1 MITLKIYLRLH
12 KKEAESGMIWI
23 SFYVY
28 REKINFSTS
37 VSCNTR
43 DWDEGRRCVKK
54 SDENYEDKNLVISTI
69 AARINN
75 VFVKYR
81 LRDKKLTRDSFWRT
95 YNRPDDYPTFY
106 DFIKANKKNINSGN
120 EFNTQQN
127 HEKVIRKLKL
137 HAPNLH
143 FDDITTEWLIEYFRY
158 MRVSLKNNE
167 NTAYRNM
174 AIIKKYVRAA
184 WKMGYLDENPF
195 DDFKIKRVP
204 GGYTYLNESELQIF
218 IDAYLDGK
226 FDPVYHQVLEFFLFL
241 CFSSVHI
248 GDAKQL
254 RLEQFTGDS
263 FVYFRMKT
271 KNSNNG
277 PVTVPISQSLKMILN
292 YIAGTRKR
300 GLVFTKLPAEQ
311 TINSMLK
318 DIAAEL
324 GVKKKLSTKSGRHTF
339 ATYFL
344 AKTKD
349 LTSLKE
355 ILGHSDIR
363 ETLVYAHVLD
373 ESKQEGIL
381 CFNKFAV

>member
-1 MITLKIYLRLH
+1 
-12 KKEAESGMIWI
+12 MIWI
-23 SFYVY
+23 SFYVN

-54 SDENYEDKNLVISTI
+54 SDENHEDKNLVISTI

-81 LRDKKLTRDSFWRT
+81 LRDKKITRDSFWRT

-137 HAPNLH
+137 YAPNLH
-143 FDDITTEWLIEYFRY
+143 FDDISTEWLIEYFRY

-174 AIIKKYVRAA
+174 AIIKKYVRSA

-204 GGYTYLNESELQIF
+204 GGYTYLNESELQTF
-218 IDAYLDGK
+218 TDAYLDGK

-254 RLEQFTGDS
+254 RLEQFPGDS

>member
-1 MITLKIYLRLH
+1 M
-12 KKEAESGMIWI
+12 
-23 SFYVY
+23 SFYVN

-37 VSCNTR
+37 VSCEIRN
-43 DWDEGRRCVKK
+43 WDESKRCVKK

-95 YNRPDDYPTFY
+95 YNRPDDYSTFY
-106 DFIKANKKNINSGN
+106 DFIRANKKNINSGN

-195 DDFKIKRVP
+195 DDFKIKKVP

-218 IDAYLDGK
+218 TDAYLDGK
-226 FDPVYHQVLEFFLFL
+226 FDPAYHQVLEFFLFL

-355 ILGHSDIR
+355 ILGHADIR